1 MSAAELYYKTKP
13 VTKNQKTKKI
23 VLLNKYILDMLTL
36 NVPAHLDLCVNASK
50 DGVTTSYTLD
60 RFLQLA
66 CLNFEYFQA
75 IVFIWQHIL
84 DTILTYG
91 FVPI

>member
-36 NVPAHLDLCVNASK
+36 NVPAHLDLFVNASK
-50 DGVTTSYTLD
+50 DGVTTSCTLD
-60 RFLQLA
+60 RFL
-66 CLNFEYFQA
+66 
-75 IVFIWQHIL
+75 
-84 DTILTYG
+84 
-91 FVPI
+91 

>member
-1 MSAAELYYKTKP
+1 
-13 VTKNQKTKKI
+13 
-23 VLLNKYILDMLTL
+23 MLTL

-75 IVFIWQHIL
+75 IVFI
-84 DTILTYG
+84 
-91 FVPI
+91 